1 MKYQICVQGNVDA
14 SWSDWLEDFE
24 VSISKD
30 EDGNTST
37 RFTGLVPDQAALRGI
52 MNRLW
57 DLNLVILSVQLLDEI
72 HS

>member
-1 MKYQICVQGNVDA
+1 MKYQICVQGKVDA

-72 HS
+72 HL